1 MQKKIRKTAAQWRE
15 QLDREQYV
23 IAREGAT
30 EAAFSGKYHDHHAPG
45 RYRCVCCGQILFS
58 SVQKFDSGSGW
69 PSFQAPISEEA
80 ILHIPDHSH
89 GMLRTEVKCTGC
101 DAHLGHVFSDG
112 PPPGG
117 LRYCINSATLDFEAD

>member
-15 QLDREQYV
+15 QLDREQYA

-45 RYRCVCCGQILFS
+45 RYRCACCGQMLFS
-58 SVQKFDSGSGW
+58 SVQKFDAGSGW
-69 PSFQAPISEEA
+69 PSFQAPINEEA

-89 GMLRTEVKCTGC
+89 GMLRTEVKCTCC

-117 LRYCINSATLDFEAD
+117 LRYCINSAALDFEAD